1 MNQSGDLGQM
11 RSEISF
17 ASGLDRSN
25 QSEIARQLS
34 LYAQRLCAPFEAI
47 CSCVQLNVR
56 MFQGGS
62 GKCSRFPV
70 VWSSIRGLSA
80 GDKSGNTADHTCPP
94 IRQRRKLGAARI
106 RAGMRAGS
114 KGGGTNGSK
123 FWNASTDQAGISR
136 LALAAP
142 ADRLCPGRRHRHR
155 GASAALVTRTSHD
168 GDGQPAER
176 NAPAALAQQRLSQPQ
191 Y

>member
-1 MNQSGDLGQM
+1 MNQSGDLGRM

-17 ASGLDRSN
+17 ASGLDRAN
-25 QSEIARQLS
+25 QPGIARQLS

-94 IRQRRKLGAARI
+94 VRQRRKLERCTDLAR
-106 RAGMRAGS
+106 GCG
-114 KGGGTNGSK
+114 
-123 FWNASTDQAGISR
+123 
-136 LALAAP
+136 LAAKAGEP
-142 ADRLCPGRRHRHR
+142 MARNFGMPQQIRREYR
-155 GASAALVTRTSHD
+155 GSLWPLLLIVFVLAGAIDIAAHLQHW
-168 GDGQPAER
+168 
-176 NAPAALAQQRLSQPQ
+176 
-191 Y
+191 

>member
-1 MNQSGDLGQM
+1 M

-17 ASGLDRSN
+17 ASGLDRAN
-25 QSEIARQLS
+25 QPEIARQLS

-94 IRQRRKLGAARI
+94 IRQRRKLGAAWI

-114 KGGGTNGSK
+114 KAGEPMARNFGMPQHIRREYRGSLWPLLLIV
-123 FWNASTDQAGISR
+123 FVLAGAIDI
-136 LALAAP
+136 AAH
-142 ADRLCPGRRHRHR
+142 LQHW
-155 GASAALVTRTSHD
+155 
-168 GDGQPAER
+168 
-176 NAPAALAQQRLSQPQ
+176 
-191 Y
+191 